1 MPPIQVIQDT
11 STFGKW
17 GTYALDG
24 ASPLQDTLGETY
36 FCSLQYR
43 RLTDSLSIVDSRNF
57 IFKEED
63 KYRNEHLMDRNGI
76 LENHNYRKTITLVIL
91 VFLVVI
97 LILLAL
103 LVILHHKKRMK
114 EKRLAIEEYTGL
126 IEALKE
132 ENEVSRNSLMEKLN
146 GQDAKEK
153 VLKQVLNKRL
163 GIIRQLTDLSFK
175 YGDGNK
181 SRDIFCRKVKE
192 LMSVDILTHDVL
204 ADLLEIANLNYYG
217 IIDFLK
223 TDYRLSKEELELC
236 SFLCAGFTPQ
246 EMSVLYNV
254 NVNNIYVRCSRLG
267 KKMGLQ
273 IPYRHI

>member
-1 MPPIQVIQDT
+1 
-11 STFGKW
+11 
-17 GTYALDG
+17 
-24 ASPLQDTLGETY
+24 
-36 FCSLQYR
+36 
-43 RLTDSLSIVDSRNF
+43 
-57 IFKEED
+57 
-63 KYRNEHLMDRNGI
+63 
-76 LENHNYRKTITLVIL
+76 
-91 VFLVVI
+91 
-97 LILLAL
+97 
-103 LVILHHKKRMK
+103 MK
-114 EKRLAIEEYTGL
+114 EKRLVIEEYTGL

-153 VLKQVLNKRL
+153 VLKQALNKRL

-223 TDYRLSKEELELC
+223 TDYRFSKEELELC